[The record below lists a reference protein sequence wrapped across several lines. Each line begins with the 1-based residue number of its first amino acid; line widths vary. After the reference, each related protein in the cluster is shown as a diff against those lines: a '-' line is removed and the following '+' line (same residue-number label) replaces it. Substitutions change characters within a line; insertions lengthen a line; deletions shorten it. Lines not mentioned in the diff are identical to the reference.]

1 MKNRAIHFFFFI
13 LFCFLIPSSLKAE
26 NYKVGIG
33 IENRFINQNDDGSYT
48 GFEIDLWKE
57 IAKQLKIEYSFQK
70 EDLFPQLLD
79 QLKKGEVDFGIWMM
93 SMNRERADYITYSY
107 PYFVSDLAILTPAY
121 GHTIGILLRPIFKPI
136 VARLIIMIVIVMF
149 VSGNILWLTERGP
162 NSIISDK
169 YFPGIFQAM
178 WCSFAIQST
187 IGFGDIIPR
196 RWIARIISIPIWICG
211 LLLVAIITAQLLTNY
226 TNEAFHSPLH
236 DYQDLNGKVVATVA
250 GSNAVEALEDLGV
263 KKLITVP
270 TAADLKALY
279 PRLESKE
286 IDAIVF
292 DYPAIADLADTL
304 QKEGKR
310 PFIVADHFHQQFY
323 AIALNKKFA
332 ESHPELLENINLK
345 ILELKDNGFIR
356 HLRRKWF
363 GKLGIQ

>member
-1 MKNRAIHFFFFI
+1 MV
-13 LFCFLIPSSLKAE
+13 FLCHSKHH
-26 NYKVGIG
+26 
-33 IENRFINQNDDGSYT
+33 RF
-48 GFEIDLWKE
+48 
-57 IAKQLKIEYSFQK
+57 
-70 EDLFPQLLD
+70 
-79 QLKKGEVDFGIWMM
+79 
-93 SMNRERADYITYSY
+93 R
-107 PYFVSDLAILTPAY
+107 
-121 GHTIGILLRPIFKPI
+121 
-136 VARLIIMIVIVMF
+136 
-149 VSGNILWLTERGP
+149 
-162 NSIISDK
+162 
-169 YFPGIFQAM
+169 
-178 WCSFAIQST
+178 
-187 IGFGDIIPR
+187 DIIPR